1 MVLLADRLLDAAEGQ
16 ETIGGLDITV
26 RRNAFGRQTESFET
40 DLELTGLDDTIHSV
54 FIRAPWVEE
63 IGPGVEVL
71 ASVGEHPVAV
81 RQNQLMATSF
91 HPEVNADDRLHRL
104 FLDTCC

>member
-1 MVLLADRLLDAAEGQ
+1 M
-16 ETIGGLDITV
+16 
-26 RRNAFGRQTESFET
+26 
-40 DLELTGLDDTIHSV
+40 
-54 FIRAPWVEE
+54 
-63 IGPGVEVL
+63 EVL
-71 ASVGEHPVAV
+71 ANVAGHAVAV